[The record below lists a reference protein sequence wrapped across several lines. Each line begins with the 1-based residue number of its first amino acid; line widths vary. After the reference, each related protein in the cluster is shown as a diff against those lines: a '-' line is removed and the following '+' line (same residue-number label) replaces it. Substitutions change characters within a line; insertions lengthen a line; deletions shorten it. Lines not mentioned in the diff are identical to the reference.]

1 MRKISPVL
9 LVASCLALLITGCP
23 KKGGDAADAE
33 AEAAVVAEVDAAP
46 AVVAP
51 TAKNAG
57 DIARFG
63 TEKPIA
69 NEAGKLVDGLTT
81 VRTGPRQGGVVA
93 SLRAGTDVTK
103 IAEHKDCFL
112 VTFADPKE
120 PATTLMGWVGNDA
133 FTADPIRDAGPKDA
147 ATDAATDAAV
157 KDAAVAD
164 AAPAA
169 VDAGPA
175 ALKCAAGQ
183 QIVEL
188 GAGPVCKKK
197 CTTDKDCKDKAPKS
211 CAPGT
216 APGGKVIHFC
226 ANE

>member
-1 MRKISPVL
+1 MRKITPVL
-9 LVASCLALLITGCP
+9 LVASCLAILTTGCP
-23 KKGGDAADAE
+23 KKGGDAADA
-33 AEAAVVAEVDAAP
+33 APEAAVAEVDAAP

-63 TEKPIA
+63 TEQPIA
-69 NEAGKLVDGLTT
+69 NEVAKLVDAATT

-93 SLRAGTDVTK
+93 TLRGGTDVTK
-103 IAEHKDCFL
+103 IASHKDCFL

-133 FTADPIRDAGPKDA
+133 FTADVIRDAGPKDA
-147 ATDAATDAAV
+147 ATDGATDAGA

-175 ALKCAAGQ
+175 ALTCPAGQ
-183 QIVEL
+183 QVVEL

-197 CTTDKDCKDKAPKS
+197 CTADKDCKDKAPKS

-226 ANE
+226 SNE